1 MKIRASAERLSSAL
15 EALSE
20 RLVEKMGE
28 DAFKRHFPE
37 IAELLDG
44 GYSGAESGSP
54 SGIYDGSGRFG
65 FNGCL

>member
-20 RLVEKMGE
+20 RLMAKMGE

-37 IAELLDG
+37 IADLLEG
-44 GYSGAESGSP
+44 GEAGSEGGR

-65 FNGCL
+65 FNGSL

>member
-20 RLVEKMGE
+20 RLMGKMGE

-44 GYSGAESGSP
+44 DYSGAAAEP